1 MEAYL
6 NNSNYVIGDLLFFNT
21 AFNPADKDPL
31 VFYIQ
36 DHIWL
41 TFTRTV
47 GVEALIEV
55 GTYTVWTDVSMTPLN
70 LY

>member
-31 VFYIQ
+31 VFYI
-36 DHIWL
+36 
-41 TFTRTV
+41 
-47 GVEALIEV
+47 
-55 GTYTVWTDVSMTPLN
+55 
-70 LY
+70 